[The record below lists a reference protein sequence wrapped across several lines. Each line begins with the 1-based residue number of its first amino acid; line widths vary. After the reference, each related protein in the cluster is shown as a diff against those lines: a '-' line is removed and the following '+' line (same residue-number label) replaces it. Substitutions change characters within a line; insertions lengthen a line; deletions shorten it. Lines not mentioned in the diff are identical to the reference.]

1 MTLRFHKLTYIFLV
15 FVIIIILYSYLC
27 VYAGEGRITSYLIDF
42 NSNHDFWFLKL
53 SEITQIDFY
62 YSNMLESSSIKSWHW
77 M

>member
-15 FVIIIILYSYLC
+15 FVIIIILYSNLC
-27 VYAGEGRITSYLIDF
+27 VYAGEGRITSYLFDF
-42 NSNHDFWFLKL
+42 NSNHDL